1 MQYITAYGALIDV
14 AKLAKGDFVV
24 ITAASSSVGV
34 ASIQIANMVGATPI
48 ATTRTSAKKQA
59 ILEAGAAHVIATE
72 EEGFAARVREI
83 TGSAGA
89 RVIFDSIVGPGV
101 EGLIDALAPSGIL
114 IVYGMLSGQP
124 TPFPLLKALIN
135 SLTLRG
141 FIYSEIVAD
150 ASRLAAAKGFILE
163 GLTSGALKPLI
174 ARTFPF
180 DQIVEAH
187 RYLES
192 NEQMGKIVVTI

>member
-1 MQYITAYGALIDV
+1 V
-14 AKLAKGDFVV
+14 
-24 ITAASSSVGV
+24 
-34 ASIQIANMVGATPI
+34 
-48 ATTRTSAKKQA
+48 
-59 ILEAGAAHVIATE
+59 
-72 EEGFAARVREI
+72 
-83 TGSAGA
+83 
-89 RVIFDSIVGPGV
+89 
-101 EGLIDALAPSGIL
+101 PSGIL

-124 TPFPLLKALIN
+124 TPFPLFKALIN